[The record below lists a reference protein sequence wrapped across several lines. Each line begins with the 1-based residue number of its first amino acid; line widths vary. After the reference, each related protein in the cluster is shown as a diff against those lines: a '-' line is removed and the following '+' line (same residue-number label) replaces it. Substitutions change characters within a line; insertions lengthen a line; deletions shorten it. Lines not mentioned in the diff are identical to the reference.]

1 MTVSTGRMLVL
12 EWPSVYIGRFGIF
25 RVPML
30 HPTLNIL
37 VQGKIQKTT
46 HRFLIWEGIDMKDI
60 LIMFRKGEGE

>member
-37 VQGKIQKTT
+37 VPGKIQK
-46 HRFLIWEGIDMKDI
+46 RLIDI
-60 LIMFRKGEGE
+60 LGWGVNIPIISHRKVLRAK